1 MRTYKVILAAFVMA
15 SAIYGCTSNQ
25 DEPMVP
31 QQQYDALKEQYKEL
45 QKSQGELRDS
55 FIDQASEMEKIF
67 QELSTIS
74 GKTSAL
80 RLDVESGTAR
90 ITQAEQIETNI
101 TAIKER
107 IARLEKKAADKT
119 YINMVAELK
128 NVIEQKEAEIE
139 GLKAEITAKD
149 STIKEQQGTI
159 EQQLSTITRQEQAL
173 EQKVAEQAKALF
185 NAGADFEALADSAP
199 EVTRNKNKAKID
211 EWALSMYKKAFEYY
225 SQAELAGYAQ
235 ASLKLQQVEGKMKA
249 IQTKK

>member
-1 MRTYKVILAAFVMA
+1 
-15 SAIYGCTSNQ
+15 
-25 DEPMVP
+25 MVP
-31 QQQYDALKEQYKEL
+31 QQQYDALMEQYKEI

-55 FIDQASEMEKIF
+55 YIDQASELEKIF
-67 QELSTIS
+67 QELSSIS

-101 TAIKER
+101 SAIKEK
-107 IARLEKKAADKT
+107 IAALEKKAADKT
-119 YINMVAELK
+119 YINMVAELR
-128 NVIEQKEAEIE
+128 NVIEQKEVEIE
-139 GLKAEITAKD
+139 ELKVEIKSKD

-159 EQQLSTITRQEQAL
+159 EQQLSTITRQEHAL

-185 NAGADFEALADSAP
+185 KAGSDFEALADDSP

-225 SQAELAGYAQ
+225 SQAELAGYAP
-235 ASLKLQQVEGKMKA
+235 ASLKLEQVEAKIKA